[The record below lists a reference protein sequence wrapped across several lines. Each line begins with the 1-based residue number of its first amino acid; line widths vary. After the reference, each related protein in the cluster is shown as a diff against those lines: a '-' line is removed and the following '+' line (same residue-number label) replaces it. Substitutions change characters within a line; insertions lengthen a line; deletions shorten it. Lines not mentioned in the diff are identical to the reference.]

1 MAPSTARRFWGA
13 AQLSATTLTTAALA
27 TAALTTVPVGV
38 PAWAAGAFHRDLALQ
53 GIRFEVHSSGEGSQQ
68 QLAITASGGRT
79 PIKPIRQTVNGR
91 VVGAEVA
98 DLDSNGL
105 PEIYVYVQGA
115 GSGSYG
121 ELVAYTTAKGADLSP
136 IYLQELTGPAAQ
148 GYRGHDQF
156 RVVEGCL
163 VRLFPIDK
171 PKDSNAK
178 AIGGERQICYKLK
191 LGEASWMLR
200 PTSVLT
206 F

>member
-1 MAPSTARRFWGA
+1 MASWNADPHLRPLKRLFSRLAATALVLAAAAPGSAQAGA
-13 AQLSATTLTTAALA
+13 AFNQSLS
-27 TAALTTVPVGV
+27 
-38 PAWAAGAFHRDLALQ
+38 LQ
-53 GIRFEVHSSGEGSQQ
+53 GISFQVKSSGEGSQQ
-68 QLAITASGGRT
+68 QLAITTSGGRT

-91 VVGAEVA
+91 VIGAELA

-121 ELVAYTTAKGADLSP
+121 ELVAYTVTKGAALSP
-136 IYLQELTGPAAQ
+136 INLQELTGSTAQ

-163 VRLFPIDK
+163 VRLFPIYK
-171 PKDSNAK
+171 SGDSNAR
-178 AIGGERQICYKLK
+178 ATGGERQICYKLK